1 VARLLDRQ
9 KQPPSVWLARRAEV
23 REISLDATLGFLRE
37 AAAVTGPDPFPSEL
51 LDRLRALVPSDFVS
65 YCELDERGRFAVAYE
80 ACARGR
86 GVDASQ
92 PEEELLPGFWQ
103 FMHEHPLCAYQS
115 RTGDFTAR
123 KFSDFVTRSQW
134 HCLGL
139 YAEYFR
145 FYGVEERMVVGLPT
159 RPWHSKVVA
168 LDRCG
173 DRDFSERDRLLLN
186 LLRPHLAALDAAAR
200 TRRLAAVVQLDHDGA
215 AVVVLQS
222 VDHVDFATTSAT
234 HMLARYFDPTSDGRL
249 PEPVRAWLRH
259 DAQRLNGNGLPPP
272 TPAPLRVERGDRR
285 LTIRR
290 AGRTLLLDEE
300 IATLTPREREII
312 DQLAAG
318 RSNAEIADRL
328 TIAPT
333 TVRKHLENIYAK
345 LGVNTRTAAI
355 AATRPEIE
363 RAGPDSHLSRRPVI
377 TYDDTQGQHK
387 VNN

>member
-1 VARLLDRQ
+1 VTRLSRSDL
-9 KQPPSVWLARRAEV
+9 E
-23 REISLDATLGFLRE
+23 ATLEFLGE
-37 AAAVTGPDPFPSEL
+37 AAAVTGADPFPSEL

-86 GVDASQ
+86 EVDASQ
-92 PEEELLPGFWQ
+92 PEEELLPAFWRY
-103 FMHEHPLCAYQS
+103 MYEHPLCAYQA
-115 RTGDFTAR
+115 RTGDFTAC
-123 KFSDFVTRSQW
+123 KFSDFVTRRQW
-134 HCLGL
+134 HRLGL

-145 FYGVEERMVVGLPT
+145 FYGVEERIVIGLPT

-168 LDRCG
+168 LDRSG

-186 LLRPHLAALDAAAR
+186 LLRPHLVGLDAAAR
-200 TRRLAAVVQLDHDGA
+200 ARRLAAVALLEHDGA

-222 VDHVDFATTSAT
+222 SDQVDFATTAAT
-234 HMLARYFDPTSDGRL
+234 RMLARYFDRTSDGRL
-249 PEPVRAWLRH
+249 PEAVRAWLRH
-259 DAQRLNGNGLPPP
+259 NPRRLDGEGLPPP
-272 TPAPLRVERGDRR
+272 TLTPLCVEHGDRR

-290 AGRTLLLDEE
+290 AGHSLVLHEE
-300 IATLTPREREII
+300 LATLTTREREIV

-345 LGVNTRTAAI
+345 LSVRTRTAAV
-355 AATRPEIE
+355 AATRTE
-363 RAGPDSHLSRRPVI
+363 RTPVGADARDRA
-377 TYDDTQGQHK
+377 T
-387 VNN
+387 